1 MTIKKAVL
9 SLCMAAALHLGIYA
23 QNVDALKV
31 QELTLSNGMKV
42 WLNEDHSQPKVFGA
56 VVVNAGAKD
65 CPDTGIAHY
74 FEHILFKGTDEIGT
88 VDYAAEKP
96 WLDSISTC
104 YDQLASTQDAMA
116 RQRIQQ
122 DINRLS
128 QKAGDYAIPN
138 EFNRLISRYGGTGL
152 NAGTSWDF
160 TYYHNSFTPQF
171 LEQWCLLNSD
181 RLINPVFRLFQGELE
196 TVYEEKNMYS
206 DDMMNTAL
214 EKILKEMF
222 GNRPYAYPII
232 GSTENLKNPRQ
243 SEMKAFYEKYYVG
256 SNMGLVLC
264 GDFDSENIVPL
275 LERTF
280 GRIRQG
286 VKPTRTLS
294 PLPDIKEERTAEIKI
309 PIPIIHAEA
318 LVYQAPTKF
327 EPDANAMD
335 LAMSLLYNEKAG
347 MLDSLNNEGVVMQ
360 SMAITESLNDAGI
373 CGIII
378 IPKILGSTKRAERT
392 CLSQIRRLCSGDF
405 SYEAFNS
412 VKTEAQLNAK
422 KSLETIDSRSM
433 QMIMVMSSGH
443 SWQEYLDKVQAID
456 RLTKQDVMAAAN
468 RYLSAP
474 FVRFKKKMGR
484 YPKDRVR
491 QPGYKPIIP
500 KHKDAESAYAQKLKS
515 VPSADYPPRLLDFD
529 NDVTTT
535 PWGKYC
541 TLYTADNTFN
551 DLFRL
556 TLSYNKGILASPRLE
571 ALSNLLDLVGTDSL
585 SRQQIGTSLQQLGAT
600 LSYGCSNDN
609 FTIVLTGIDKHFDAT
624 VRLLSHLMN
633 HVQSDK
639 KSMKQLRDMM
649 KTSHKTFDEENREV
663 LRAMIE
669 KVSYGEASIYLNQ
682 LGKKDIK
689 NLTGEEL
696 IAEFKDLLTHE
707 CVISYSG
714 TLPNDQVV
722 STLKNHLPFDRCTHP
737 FTDYSRD
744 VQQYGE
750 PLVYLYDLPK
760 ARQTLFATYESIKPL
775 PTIEERVP
783 LQLFSDYFGGGM
795 SSILFQEVREFR
807 SMAYSASSYT
817 RSRPRIIAGN
827 SPLAFGTTI
836 GTQGDKSMQAIAL
849 IDSLLR
855 HMPLSENNFESARQH
870 CVNSIYTSFPTFR
883 NIGMTI
889 GNQRRLGYT
898 TDSSTG
904 WAEAY
909 NQSSLNDIL
918 RFYESNIQHNEQHRV
933 LMIVGNKKKLNM
945 NELSKYGR
953 IIELK
958 EKDLRKE

>member
-1 MTIKKAVL
+1 
-9 SLCMAAALHLGIYA
+9 MAAALHLGAYA
-23 QNVDALKV
+23 QVNNALNV

-96 WLDSISTC
+96 WLDSISAY
-104 YDQLASTQDAMA
+104 YDQLATTRDAAM

-160 TYYHNSFTPQF
+160 TYYHNSFTPQY
-171 LEQWCLLNSD
+171 LEHWCLLNSD

-196 TVYEEKNMYS
+196 TVYEEKNMYA
-206 DDMMNTAL
+206 DDMLNTAL

-222 GNRPYAYPII
+222 GTRPYAYPVI

-243 SEMKAFYEKYYVG
+243 SEMKAFYEKYYVAN
-256 SNMGLVLC
+256 NMGLVLC
-264 GDFDSENIVPL
+264 GDFDSGQVVPL

-286 VKPTRTLS
+286 VKPTRTPS
-294 PLPDIKEERTAEIKI
+294 PLPDITKERTAEIKI

-318 LVYQAPTKF
+318 LVYKAPTTF

-373 CGIII
+373 CGVIV
-378 IPKILGSTKRAERT
+378 IPKLFSSTKKAEKA
-392 CLSQIRRLCSGDF
+392 CLAQIHRLCTGDF
-405 SYEAFNS
+405 SDDVFNS
-412 VKTEAQLNAK
+412 AKTEAQLTAEQA
-422 KSLETIDSRSM
+422 LETIDSRSM
-433 QMIMVMSSGH
+433 QMVMVMSTGH
-443 SWQEYLDKVQAID
+443 SWQEYLDKVSAIGQ
-456 RLTKQDVMAAAN
+456 LTKQDVSAAAN
-468 RYLSAP
+468 RYLNAP

-484 YPKDRVR
+484 YPKDKVS
-491 QPGYKPIIP
+491 QPGYRPIIP
-500 KHKDAESAYAQKLKS
+500 KHKDAESKYAQRLKT
-515 VPSADYPPRLLDFD
+515 VPAADYPPRLLDFD

-535 PWGKYC
+535 ALGQFC
-541 TLYTADNTFN
+541 TLYTTDNTFN
-551 DLFRL
+551 DLFSL
-556 TLSYNKGILASPRLE
+556 TLSYNKGILTSPRLE

-585 SRQQIGTSLQQLGAT
+585 SRQQIGASLQQLSAT
-600 LSYGCSNDN
+600 LSFGVSSDN
-609 FTIVLTGIDKHFDAT
+609 FTIELTGIDRHFNAT
-624 VRLLSHLMN
+624 VSLLGHLMR

-649 KTSHKTFDEENREV
+649 ETALKGFDEENREV

-669 KVSYGEASIYLNQ
+669 KVSYGDASIYLNQ

-696 IAEFKDLLTHE
+696 LSDFNDLLTHE

-714 TLPNDQVV
+714 TLPNGEVA
-722 STLKNHLPFDRCTHP
+722 STLKQHLPYDRCTHP
-737 FTDYSRD
+737 YIDYSRN
-744 VQQYGE
+744 VQHYSE

-760 ARQTLFATYESIKPL
+760 SRQTLFATYESIKPL

-783 LQLFSDYFGGGM
+783 LQLFSEYFGGGM

-807 SMAYSASSYT
+807 SMAYSASSFT

-827 SPLAFGTTI
+827 SPLAFGAVV
-836 GTQGDKSMQAIAL
+836 GTQSDKSMQAIAL
-849 IDSLLR
+849 VDSLLR

-870 CVNSIYTSFPTFR
+870 CINGIYTNFPSFR

-898 TDSSTG
+898 ADSSTG
-904 WAEAY
+904 WAETY
-909 NQSSLNDIL
+909 NKTTLNDIL
-918 RFYESNIQHNEQHRV
+918 RFYETNIQHNEQHRV
-933 LMIVGNKKKLNM
+933 LIVVGNKKKLNL

-953 IIELK
+953 IIELQ
-958 EKDLRKE
+958 EKDLRKK

>member
-1 MTIKKAVL
+1 ML
-9 SLCMAAALHLGIYA
+9 SLCMAAAFHLGVIA
-23 QNVDALKV
+23 QNVRALDV

-74 FEHILFKGTDEIGT
+74 FEHIMFKGTDEIGT

-96 WLDSISTC
+96 LLDSISAC
-104 YDQLASTQDAMA
+104 YDQLATTRDEAT
-116 RQRIQQ
+116 RQRIQI
-122 DINRLS
+122 DINRLN

-138 EFNRLISRYGGTGL
+138 EFNRLISQYGGTGL
-152 NAGTSWDF
+152 NAGTSWDY
-160 TYYHNSFTPQF
+160 TYYHNSFTPQY
-171 LEQWCLLNSD
+171 LEQWCILNSD

-214 EKILKEMF
+214 EKVLKEMF

-232 GSTENLKNPRQ
+232 GSTENLKNPRL

-256 SNMGLVLC
+256 RNMGLVLC
-264 GDFDSENIVPL
+264 GDFDSDVIIPL

-280 GRIRQG
+280 GRIREG

-294 PLPDIKEERTAEIKI
+294 PLPDITEERTAEIKI
-309 PIPIIHAEA
+309 PIPIVQAEA
-318 LVYQAPTKF
+318 LIYKAPTQF

-360 SMAITESLNDAGI
+360 SMAMAESLNDAGI
-373 CGIII
+373 CGVVIV
-378 IPKILGSTKRAERT
+378 PNLFGSTKKAEKVS
-392 CLSQIRRLCSGDF
+392 LSQIRRLCKGDF
-405 SYEAFNS
+405 SDEAFNS
-412 VKTEAQLNAK
+412 VKTEALLSAK
-422 KSLETIDSRSM
+422 KTLETIDNRSM
-433 QMIMVMSSGH
+433 QMVMVMSSGH
-443 SWQEYLDKVQAID
+443 SWQEYLDKVHAID
-456 RLTKQDVMAAAN
+456 RLTKQDVIAAAN
-468 RYLSAP
+468 RYLNAP
-474 FVRFKKKMGR
+474 FVRFKKKTGR
-484 YPKDRVR
+484 YPKDKVS
-491 QPGYKPIIP
+491 QPGYHPIIP
-500 KHKDAESAYAQKLKS
+500 KNKNAESAYAQRLKT
-515 VPSADYPPRLLDFD
+515 VPATDYPPRLLDFD

-535 PWGKYC
+535 TLGEYC
-541 TLYTADNTFN
+541 TLYTAENKFN
-551 DLFRL
+551 DLFKL

-585 SRQQIGTSLQQLGAT
+585 SRQKFGVSLQQLGAT
-600 LSYGCSNDN
+600 LSFDAGSDN
-609 FTIVLTGIDKHFDAT
+609 FVIVLTGIDKHFDST
-624 VRLLSHLMN
+624 VKLLGHMMN

-649 KTSHKTFDEENREV
+649 KTAHKTFDEGNREV

-669 KVSYGEASIYLNQ
+669 KVAYGNASIYLNQ
-682 LGKKDIK
+682 LGKKEIK
-689 NLTGEEL
+689 SLTGEEL
-696 IAEFKDLLTHE
+696 IDEFEDLLTHE
-707 CVISYSG
+707 SVISYSG
-714 TLPNDQVV
+714 TLPSGKVA
-722 STLKNHLPFDRCTHP
+722 STLKSHLPCDRCTHT
-737 FTDYSRD
+737 FIDYSRD
-744 VQQYGE
+744 VQQYDE
-750 PLVYLYDLPK
+750 PLVLLYDMPK
-760 ARQTLFATYESIKPL
+760 SRQTLFATYESIKPL

-807 SMAYSASSYT
+807 SMAYSASSFT

-827 SPLAFGTTI
+827 TPLAFGTVV
-836 GTQGDKSMQAIAL
+836 GTQSDKSMQAIVL
-849 IDSLLR
+849 IDSLL
-855 HMPLSENNFESARQH
+855 HNMPLLENNFESARQH
-870 CVNSIYTSFPTFR
+870 CINSIYTQFPSFR

-898 TDSSTG
+898 TDSNTG

-909 NQSSLNDIL
+909 NQTTLKDITQ
-918 RFYESNIQHNEQHRV
+918 FYESNIQHNEQHRV

-945 NELSKYGR
+945 DELSKYGR
-953 IIELK
+953 IVEVQ
-958 EKDLRKE
+958 EKDLRNK

>member
-1 MTIKKAVL
+1 ML
-9 SLCMAAALHLGIYA
+9 SLCMAAAFYLGAIA
-23 QNVDALKV
+23 QNNKALDV

-74 FEHILFKGTDEIGT
+74 FEHILFKGTDQIGT
-88 VDYAAEKP
+88 VNYTAEKP
-96 WLDSISTC
+96 WLDSISAC
-104 YDQLASTQDAMA
+104 YDKLAATQDAA
-116 RQRIQQ
+116 TRQRIQQ
-122 DINRLS
+122 EINHLS

-160 TYYHNSFTPQF
+160 TYYHNSFTPQY

-222 GNRPYAYPII
+222 GTRPYAYPVI

-264 GDFDSENIVPL
+264 GDFDSEQVVPL

-294 PLPDIKEERTAEIKI
+294 PLPDITEERTAEIKI

-318 LVYQAPTKF
+318 LVYKAPTTF

-335 LAMSLLYNEKAG
+335 IAMSLLYNEKAG

-373 CGIII
+373 CGVII
-378 IPKILGSTKRAERT
+378 IPNILGSTKKAEKA
-392 CLSQIRRLCSGDF
+392 CLTQIHRLCTGEF
-405 SYEAFNS
+405 SDEVFHSA
-412 VKTEAQLNAK
+412 KTEAAISAEK
-422 KSLETIDSRSM
+422 ELETIDSRSM

-443 SWQEYLDKVQAID
+443 TWQEYLDKVRAID
-456 RLTKQDVMAAAN
+456 RLTKQDVTAAAN
-468 RYLSAP
+468 RYLSGP

-484 YPKDRVR
+484 YPKDKVS
-491 QPGYKPIIP
+491 QPGYKPIVP
-500 KHKDAESAYAQKLKS
+500 KHKDAESEYAQRLKS
-515 VPSADYPPRLLDFD
+515 VPTADYPPRMLDFD

-535 PWGKYC
+535 TLGKNC
-541 TLYTADNTFN
+541 TLYTASNTFN
-551 DLFRL
+551 DLFSL

-585 SRQQIGTSLQQLGAT
+585 SRQQIGASLQQLGAT
-600 LSYGCSNDN
+600 MTFGVSNDH
-609 FTIVLTGIDKHFDAT
+609 FTIELTGIDRHFDAT
-624 VRLLSHLMN
+624 VRLLGHIMN
-633 HVQSDK
+633 HSKSDK

-649 KTSHKTFDEENREV
+649 KTAHKTFDEENREV
-663 LRAMIE
+663 LRAMME
-669 KVSYGEASIYLNQ
+669 KTTYGNASIYLNQ

-689 NLTGEEL
+689 SLTGDEL
-696 IAEFKDLLTHE
+696 LEEFKDLLTHE
-707 CVISYSG
+707 CVVSYSG
-714 TLPNDQVV
+714 TLPNSQVV
-722 STLKNHLPFDRCTHP
+722 STVKNCLPCDRCTHP
-737 FTDYSRD
+737 FTDYSRN
-744 VQQYGE
+744 VQQYNE

-760 ARQTLFATYESIKPL
+760 SRQTLFATYESVKPL
-775 PTIEERVP
+775 PSIEERVP

-795 SSILFQEVREFR
+795 SSIMFQEVREFR

-827 SPLAFGTTI
+827 TPLAFGTVV

-849 IDSLLR
+849 IDSLL
-855 HMPLSENNFESARQH
+855 HDMPLSENNFESARQH
-870 CVNSIYTSFPTFR
+870 CINSIYTSFPSFR

-909 NQSSLNDIL
+909 SQASLNDIL

-945 NELSKYGR
+945 DELSKYGR
-953 IIELK
+953 IIEFK
-958 EKDLRKE
+958 EKDLRKK